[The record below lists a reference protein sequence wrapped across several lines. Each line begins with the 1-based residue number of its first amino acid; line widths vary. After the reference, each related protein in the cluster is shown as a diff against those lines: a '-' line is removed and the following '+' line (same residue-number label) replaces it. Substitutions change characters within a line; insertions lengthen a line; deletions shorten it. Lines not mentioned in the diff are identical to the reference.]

1 MYMFILMSSGWYCKE
16 YEDIHQAAYDATD
29 HVNNGDT
36 VAFGDDIDYFAEQ
49 MKISVDD
56 ITIME

>member
-16 YEDIHQAAYDATD
+16 VDSISSIAYEAQD
-29 HVNNGDT
+29 HIDNGDT
-36 VAFGDDIDYFAEQ
+36 VAFGDDKDYFAEQ

-56 ITIME
+56 IKEV